1 MNTQSGRAGPV
12 MCSAFNYFFSPLNTA
27 PGYHHFS
34 KREKRES
41 QNTSIFLVLLY
52 DAGLIPGKQNYHVSS
67 VLNALVIV

>member
-1 MNTQSGRAGPV
+1 MTPLRPSGISRGE
-12 MCSAFNYFFSPLNTA
+12 
-27 PGYHHFS
+27 FS

-67 VLNALVIV
+67 VLNTLVIV